1 MERGR
6 LGNYINIKEI
16 KEMDL
21 KFDRFL
27 EDIGYMLYMKE
38 QQEKIENDR
47 NLKSKYDLEIERTRK
62 DRK

>member
-1 MERGR
+1 
-6 LGNYINIKEI
+6 
-16 KEMDL
+16 MDL